1 MSVSA
6 SRAPDSLPDRRK
18 IEHSRDALEVVT
30 PGATLALVADPV
42 PEPLAGALDPASRR
56 WLRELRAG
64 GAVKDDA
71 VARLHALLLRAAGF
85 EVRRRRAGLS
95 EAERDDLA
103 ESAAS
108 DALVAVL
115 RKLDRYAGR
124 SRFTTWAAKFALYEA
139 AVQVRRRAWREREL
153 PTEPDRWPALEAASD
168 GEARE
173 LLDALRRGLDGLTEH
188 QRRTFT
194 ALALNDVPIDVLAER
209 WDTTR
214 GALYKALHDAR
225 RRLRTQLEA
234 EGFAIGTQKGGSR

>member
-1 MSVSA
+1 
-6 SRAPDSLPDRRK
+6 
-18 IEHSRDALEVVT
+18 
-30 PGATLALVADPV
+30 VADLE
-42 PEPLAGALDPASRR
+42 PEPLLDVLDPASRR

-64 GAVKDDA
+64 GAVQDDA

-85 EVRRRRAGLS
+85 EVRRRRAGLA
-95 EAERDDLA
+95 ETERDELA
-103 ESAAS
+103 ASAAN

-115 RKLDRYAGR
+115 RKLDGYAGR

-139 AVQVRRRAWREREL
+139 AVQVRRRSWREREL
-153 PTEPDRWPALEAASD
+153 PTEPERWPAREAASD

-173 LLDALRRGLDGLTEH
+173 LLEALRRALDGLTEH

-209 WDTTR
+209 WTTTR

-225 RRLRTQLEA
+225 RRLRAQLEA
-234 EGFAIGTQKGGSR
+234 EGFELGTQKGGRR